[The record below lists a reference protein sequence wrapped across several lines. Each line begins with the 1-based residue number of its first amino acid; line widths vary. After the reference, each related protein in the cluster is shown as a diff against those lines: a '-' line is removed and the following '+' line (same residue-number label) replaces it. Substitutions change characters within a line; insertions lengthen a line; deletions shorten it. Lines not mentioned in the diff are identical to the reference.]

1 MSATIKREE
10 ITPLTEMREFTLGQ
24 NDLADEIA
32 IVTDQINFLSLRQNG
47 FRNLDRVR
55 LVVIIQPLE
64 VFNLPR
70 TDCP

>member
-64 VFNLPR
+64 AFNLPR